1 MRLQMV
7 GIFAIATLAVTA
19 CNGTTVTNAP
29 QCRPPKGVQ
38 TVLVYPA
45 PNSTA
50 IPDTLPLVV
59 LGSTSALPSGYQA
72 LVVNISTQNGYYYN
86 TVGLPPNPI
95 PTPNAT
101 PPFANPVYQT
111 SGNPGVTWVSGS
123 TLAVYLNDSNS
134 GCNPTYQLGSFV
146 VQ

>member
-1 MRLQMV
+1 
-7 GIFAIATLAVTA
+7 
-19 CNGTTVTNAP
+19 VTNPP

-45 PNSTA
+45 PNATG
-50 IPDTLPLVV
+50 IPDNFGLVV
-59 LGSTSALPSGYQA
+59 LGSTAALPAGYQA
-72 LVVNISTQNGYYYN
+72 AVINVTTQNGVYYN
-86 TVGLPPNPI
+86 VVGVAPSPI

-101 PPFANPVYQT
+101 PPFANPVYQA
-111 SGNPGVTWVSGS
+111 SGNPGVTWVAGS
-123 TLAVYLNDSNS
+123 TIAVYLNNTRS